1 MAKKATIAICLA
13 CLSGSAVFAQDF
25 TGVPIPAQ
33 DFSGAPI
40 PAQNYAGA
48 QVYPGGNAYGSGA
61 PNGYVDG
68 AQNGYG
74 GGAPNEYVGGASI
87 GSTEPLYPYD
97 DQEKWKHGW
106 IQEMPYYHG
115 YHSFRPY
122 NYHHVFGQ
130 SQTAA
135 AAGMPSTMPYSQQWW
150 HRYAQQA
157 NLNRSN
163 QFPQNVVP
171 PDSYYRNM
179 NSQAENERIQR
190 QLVEIQSQLNAQKRL
205 NAGSTLGGV
214 PMDQQRQFGAA
225 SYNEPV
231 FVSEAV
237 PTVYQQTVPPQA
249 LGPLYVTPNYPIETN
264 ATAPAAQKLELIRY
278 MQGGG
283 GPALP
288 PR

>member
-13 CLSGSAVFAQDF
+13 CLSGSAAF
-25 TGVPIPAQ
+25 AQ
-33 DFSGAPI
+33 DFSGAP
-40 PAQNYAGA
+40 
-48 QVYPGGNAYGSGA
+48 VYPGGGNEYIGGM
-61 PNGYVDG
+61 PNGYAGG
-68 AQNGYG
+68 AAGGYG
-74 GGAPNEYVGGASI
+74 GGPNGYVGGASI

-171 PDSYYRNM
+171 PDSYYRNTT
-179 NSQAENERIQR
+179 SQAENERIQR
-190 QLVEIQSQLNAQKRL
+190 QLAEIQSQLNAQKRL

-214 PMDQQRQFGAA
+214 PVDQQRQFGAA